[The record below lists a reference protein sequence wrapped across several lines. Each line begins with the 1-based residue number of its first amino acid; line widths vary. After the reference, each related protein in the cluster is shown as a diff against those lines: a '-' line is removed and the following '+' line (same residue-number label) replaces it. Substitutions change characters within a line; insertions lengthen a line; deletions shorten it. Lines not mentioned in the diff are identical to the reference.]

1 MNLVDLRSTMNW
13 LAVRTWKDYADSSL
27 YRLSLDEETTTD
39 RNLLELR
46 RSFPDLHVHKFTR
59 QREHTVGADWE
70 WWVGSDS
77 EGWLCLRIQAKRVFA
92 TTYKQLDHP
101 GTKRG
106 RHQGR
111 HQYDTLI
118 SSCKLAGY
126 LFPFHVFYNG
136 WEASRFARQGGTRL
150 DIVALEMNDFWPRYG
165 PHYGPRAWGCAAL
178 STYRVASLHSVGGPT
193 RSSVPRYLEHSV
205 PWSELFTIAPARES
219 KDRKTEL
226 DLLQQ
231 NLATATT
238 PPATLMSGTATELA
252 ANPDRRRERLP
263 SYVQAV
269 IAGDADQ
276 TDIGQFVDFGFV
288 PAKRVVVAPLDH
300 NPARNQD

>member
-1 MNLVDLRSTMNW
+1 M
-13 LAVRTWKDYADSSL
+13 
-27 YRLSLDEETTTD
+27 
-39 RNLLELR
+39 
-46 RSFPDLHVHKFTR
+46 
-59 QREHTVGADWE
+59 
-70 WWVGSDS
+70 
-77 EGWLCLRIQAKRVFA
+77 
-92 TTYKQLDHP
+92 
-101 GTKRG
+101 
-106 RHQGR
+106 
-111 HQYDTLI
+111 
-118 SSCKLAGY
+118 
-126 LFPFHVFYNG
+126 
-136 WEASRFARQGGTRL
+136 
-150 DIVALEMNDFWPRYG
+150 
-165 PHYGPRAWGCAAL
+165 
-178 STYRVASLHSVGGPT
+178 
-193 RSSVPRYLEHSV
+193 